1 MKENK
6 FMPDLQFL
14 NSNIDIVIHAT
25 EDKYIILEAVLTN
38 LEIPIEKFEE
48 IEYEGH
54 WGNKI
59 LRLSTEINKNDNHI
73 LIEKIL
79 KKLSFLDKE
88 NLLSNLDKHI
98 DEKGN
103 LYLRIDK
110 QKICKNKISLS
121 DTEGIKFKFK
131 VNKNQIILHKK
142 SRKVEDEIYLS
153 YRRLI
158 RSLEK

>member
-6 FMPDLQFL
+6 FIPDLQFL

-25 EDKYIILEAVLTN
+25 EDKYKILESVLSN
-38 LEIPIEKFEE
+38 LKITKEKFEE

-59 LRLSTEINKNDNHI
+59 LRLITEINKKDTQI
-73 LIEKIL
+73 LIEKIFR
-79 KKLSFLDKE
+79 KLSFLDRE
-88 NLLSNLDKHI
+88 NLLSNLDKYI

-103 LYLRIDK
+103 LYLRLDK
-110 QKICKNKISLS
+110 QRICKNKISLS
-121 DTEGIKFKFK
+121 DTEGIKIKFK
-131 VNKNQIILHKK
+131 VNKNQIIQHKK
-142 SRKVEDEIYLS
+142 SGKVEDEIYLS

-158 RSLEK
+158 QSLEK

>member
-6 FMPDLQFL
+6 LIPHLQFL
-14 NSNIDIVIHAT
+14 NSTIDIVIHAT
-25 EDKYIILEAVLTN
+25 EDKYKILEYVSSN
-38 LEIPIEKFEE
+38 LEMSNEKFQE

-59 LRLSTEINKNDNHI
+59 LRLTTEINKKDTQI

-79 KKLSFLDKE
+79 NEISFLDRE
-88 NLLSNLDKHI
+88 ILLSNLDKYI

-103 LYLRIDK
+103 LYLRLDK
-110 QKICKNKISLS
+110 QRICKNKISLS
-121 DTEGIKFKFK
+121 DTEGIKIKFK
-131 VNKNQIILHKK
+131 INKNQIIQHKK
-142 SRKVEDEIYLS
+142 SGKVEDEIYFL

>member
-1 MKENK
+1 MIENK
-6 FMPDLQFL
+6 FIPDLQFL

-25 EDKYIILEAVLTN
+25 EDKYIILEAVLSN
-38 LEIPIEKFEE
+38 LEIPKEKFEE

-59 LRLSTEINKNDNHI
+59 LRLITEINKNDTLI

-110 QKICKNKISLS
+110 QKICKNKITLS
-121 DTEGIKFKFK
+121 DTEGIKLKFK

-142 SRKVEDEIYLS
+142 SGKVEDEIYLS

>member
-6 FMPDLQFL
+6 FIPDLQFL

-25 EDKYIILEAVLTN
+25 EDKYKILESVLSN
-38 LEIPIEKFEE
+38 LEITKEKFEE

-59 LRLSTEINKNDNHI
+59 LRLITEINKKDTQI
-73 LIEKIL
+73 LIEKIFR
-79 KKLSFLDKE
+79 KLSFLDRE
-88 NLLSNLDKHI
+88 NLLSNLDKYI

-103 LYLRIDK
+103 LYLRLDK
-110 QKICKNKISLS
+110 QRICKNKISLS
-121 DTEGIKFKFK
+121 DTEGIKIKFK
-131 VNKNQIILHKK
+131 VNKNQIIQHKK
-142 SRKVEDEIYLS
+142 SGKVEDEIYLS

-158 RSLEK
+158 QSLEK

>member
-1 MKENK
+1 
-6 FMPDLQFL
+6 MPDLQFL

-25 EDKYIILEAVLTN
+25 EDKYVILEAVLSN
-38 LEIPIEKFEE
+38 LEIPMEKFEE
-48 IEYEGH
+48 NEYEGH

-59 LRLSTEINKNDNHI
+59 LRVSTEVNKNDTQI
-73 LIEKIL
+73 LVERIL

-121 DTEGIKFKFK
+121 DTEGIKLKFK

>member
-6 FMPDLQFL
+6 LIYPLQFS
-14 NSNIDIVIHAT
+14 NSTIDIVIHAT
-25 EDKYIILEAVLTN
+25 EDKYKILESVLTN
-38 LEIPIEKFEE
+38 LEIAKEKFQE

-59 LRLSTEINKNDNHI
+59 LRLITEINKKDSQK

-79 KKLSFLDKE
+79 KNISFIDRE
-88 NLLSNLDKHI
+88 NLISNLDKYI

-103 LYLRIDK
+103 LYLRLDK
-110 QKICKNKISLS
+110 QRICKNKISLS
-121 DTEGIKFKFK
+121 DTEGIKIKFK
-131 VNKNQIILHKK
+131 INKNQIIQHKK
-142 SRKVEDEIYLS
+142 SGKVDDEIYFL

-158 RSLEK
+158 RSLER

>member
-1 MKENK
+1 MIENQ
-6 FMPDLQFL
+6 FMPDIQFL

-25 EDKYIILEAVLTN
+25 EDKYKILESVLYN
-38 LEIPIEKFEE
+38 LEIPKDKFEE

-54 WGNKI
+54 WGNRI
-59 LRLSTEINKNDNHI
+59 LRLITEINKKETQI

-88 NLLSNLDKHI
+88 NLLTNLDKHI

-121 DTEGIKFKFK
+121 DTEGIKLKFK
-131 VNKNQIILHKK
+131 VNKNQIILYKK
-142 SRKVEDEIYLS
+142 SGKVEDEIYLS

>member
-25 EDKYIILEAVLTN
+25 EDKYIILEAVLSN

-59 LRLSTEINKNDNHI
+59 LRLITEINKKDTQI

-79 KKLSFLDKE
+79 KKLSFSDKE
-88 NLLSNLDKHI
+88 NLLSNLDKYI

-110 QKICKNKISLS
+110 QKLCKNKISLS
-121 DTEGIKFKFK
+121 DTEGIKLKFK
-131 VNKNQIILHKK
+131 VNKNQIILYKK